1 VPTLGYVPDELPLD
15 GVREEIATALAS
27 GRAVFLVCS
36 CSVDYVGR
44 AKSSLG
50 PGERMIIIKEDG
62 TVIIHQRTGRNPVNW
77 MPPKTRMELVEEDGR
92 LSLTCS
98 KHREGE
104 SMRVTITSASSLQT
118 FRLEDYERLELYGT
132 EKDFVRALID
142 DPSLIEKGFRMT
154 KNERITIAGSIDISG
169 VDAEGNPVAVEVKR
183 SRANPQ
189 DVIQLKRYVDIL
201 RKRTDQRVRGI
212 LVAPSSSSKARRLLV
227 EYGLELKR
235 VSPLKPRRGRS
246 QSNLSKFVED

>member
-1 VPTLGYVPDELPLD
+1 MPDELPLD
-15 GVREEIATALAS
+15 GVMEEISGALAT

-36 CSVDYVGR
+36 CSVDYAGR

-62 TVIIHQRTGRNPVNW
+62 TVIIHQKTGRNPVNW
-77 MPPKTRMELVEEDGR
+77 MPPKTRTELAMEDGM
-92 LSLTCS
+92 LCIACS

-104 SMRVTITSASSLQT
+104 SMKVTISSASSLQS

-132 EKDFVRALID
+132 EKDFVKELID

-169 VDAEGNPVAVEVKR
+169 VDADGNPVAVEVKR
-183 SRANPQ
+183 ARANPQ

-235 VSPLKPRRGRS
+235 VHPLKLERKRS
-246 QSNLSKFVED
+246 QSNLSRFVED